1 MYTLLFLCETGP
13 ETGPRTGLKGASMS
27 KTDVYVKRRSW
38 GWDEKRA
45 IVAASLDG
53 SISVAAL
60 ARRHG
65 LQTHQIYNWRH
76 VLSALD
82 GPCEFLK
89 VEVVAADEVS
99 KVPPTLPSA
108 GGGEPTAIH
117 RHTPAHVE
125 IGLPG
130 GVSIRVPV
138 SAGSGFVSD
147 ISLSLSRGLS

>member
-1 MYTLLFLCETGP
+1 
-13 ETGPRTGLKGASMS
+13 MS

-45 IVAASLDG
+45 IVAESFDG

-89 VEVVAADEVS
+89 VEVLGSDDAS
-99 KVPPTLPSA
+99 KVPIALPLVSEA
-108 GGGEPTAIH
+108 A
-117 RHTPAHVE
+117 AVE

-130 GVSIRVPV
+130 GLTIRIPN
-138 SAGSGFVSD
+138 STGPAFVAELA
-147 ISLSLSRGLS
+147 LSLSRGLS